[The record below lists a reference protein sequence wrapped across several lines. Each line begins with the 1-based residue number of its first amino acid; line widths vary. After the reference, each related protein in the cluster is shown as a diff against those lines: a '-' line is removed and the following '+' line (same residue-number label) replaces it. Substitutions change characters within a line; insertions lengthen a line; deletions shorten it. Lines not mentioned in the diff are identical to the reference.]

1 MDSENEMVYDEEEDE
16 SAEEDSD
23 VDFVD
28 IAMEPEPSTTSEAKE
43 LEEYHY
49 EVLTA
54 DRIVH
59 VMVECIKEVNAVV
72 QVRNGG
78 SYHGYTVHCI

>member
-1 MDSENEMVYDEEEDE
+1 MDSEDDLIYEDDD
-16 SAEEDSD
+16 SAGEDSND
-23 VDFVD
+23 EDFVD
-28 IAMEPEPSTTSEAKE
+28 IAMEPEPSSTADSRDHEDFP
-43 LEEYHY
+43 Y

-72 QVRNGG
+72 QVHKSCFFQVKMSRHN
-78 SYHGYTVHCI
+78 